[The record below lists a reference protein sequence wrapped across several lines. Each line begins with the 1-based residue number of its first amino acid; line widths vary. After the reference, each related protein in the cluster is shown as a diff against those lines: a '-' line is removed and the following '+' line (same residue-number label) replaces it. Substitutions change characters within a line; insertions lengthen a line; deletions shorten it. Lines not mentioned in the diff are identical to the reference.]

1 MSADTIE
8 DEGELER
15 ALGQAISAW
24 AGIEGAL
31 CSIFCQATTAQN
43 RDAAAAAFTAIMSFE
58 VQTAVTRAAMGVTYA
73 DNKQVWEIWSELA
86 KRLEI
91 LRPLRNKLAHGQI
104 LVTSG
109 NHGPGT
115 KMQTLS
121 VDFLPFH
128 HFGSHKNTDHYA
140 HWSAVDIQ
148 SLCAAFVSLAKDLI
162 ALNVFLALGKPR
174 PAISPAPV
182 LKLGR
187 TPAFQRFRSPKP
199 PHP

>member
-1 MSADTIE
+1 MATETIE

-31 CSIFCQATTAQN
+31 CSIFCQATTAQS
-43 RDAAAAAFTAIMSFE
+43 RDAAAAAFTAIISFE
-58 VQTAVTRAAMGVTYA
+58 VQIAVTRAAMDITYSG
-73 DNKQVWEIWSELA
+73 NKPVWELWSELV
-86 KRLEI
+86 KRVDMV
-91 LRPLRNKLAHGQI
+91 RPLRNKLAHGHI

-115 KMQTLS
+115 QMRTLS

-140 HWSAVDIQ
+140 HWSAADIQ
-148 SLCAAFVSLAKDLI
+148 RLCAGFVCLSKDLI
-162 ALNVFLALGKPR
+162 ALNAFMAMGGPR